1 MRREILAPCG
11 FAPLTALPSGAPF
24 VIVFPAFSEA
34 PAKMTD
40 RLRRTKILATLG
52 PATDPPGVL
61 EALFRAGVN
70 VVRLNFSH
78 GDPSGQAKR
87 AAEVRIAAQKVGAEV
102 GILADL
108 PGPKIRIERFATG
121 KVNLKAGDRFDLVA
135 EADFP
140 AGDATQV
147 GVSYLGL
154 PGDVKPGDVL
164 LLDDGLMQL
173 RVEQV
178 QGTRIVCTVL
188 NDGVLSDRKGLN
200 KQGGGL
206 SLGALTD
213 RDRELIGV
221 AAKIG
226 VDFIAVSFC
235 RNAEDMN
242 EARRI
247 AREHGSDAALVSK
260 IERTEA
266 IENLAEII
274 EASDVVMVARGDLGV
289 EIGDAEL
296 PGLQKKIIR
305 ESLARNRVVITA
317 TQMLQSMVE
326 SPIPTRAEVLDVAN
340 AVIDGTD
347 AVMLSAETAA
357 GAYPVKAVEAMAR
370 ICLGA
375 ERQFQTET
383 DFSKAQRNLE
393 RADQA
398 IAMATMF
405 LSEHIGVRA
414 IVAMTESGG
423 TPRYLSRFRA
433 KAPIYAITRHD
444 GARRRMALMRDVFPI
459 NFDSRGLTPRE
470 AARGSIRVLVDA
482 GMLAG
487 GDRVVFTSGEHMET
501 HGATNT
507 LRLLEVGPDGR
518 ASGLGDL

>member
-1 MRREILAPCG
+1 MQANQ
-11 FAPLTALPSGAPF
+11 
-24 VIVFPAFSEA
+24 
-34 PAKMTD
+34 
-40 RLRRTKILATLG
+40 RRTKILATLG
-52 PATDPPGVL
+52 PATDAPGVL
-61 EALFRAGVN
+61 DNLFRAGVN

-87 AAEVRIAAQKVGAEV
+87 AAAVRAAAQRVGAEV

-108 PGPKIRIERFATG
+108 PGPKIRIEKFAEG
-121 KVNLKAGDRFDLVA
+121 KVALKAGDRFDLIA
-135 EADFP
+135 SADAP
-140 AGDATQV
+140 AGDAAQV

-154 PGDVKPGDVL
+154 PGDVAGGDVL

-173 RVEQV
+173 RVERV
-178 QGTRIVCTVL
+178 EGERLVCTVL

-206 SLGALTD
+206 SLGALTE
-213 RDRELIGV
+213 RDKELIGIV
-221 AAKIG
+221 AQIG

-266 IENLAEII
+266 IDNLSEIV

-375 ERQFQTET
+375 EKQFEMDT
-383 DFSKAQRNLE
+383 DFEKAPRNLQ

-398 IAMATMF
+398 IAMASMF
-405 LSEHIGVRA
+405 LAEHIGVRA

-423 TPRYLSRFRA
+423 TARYLSRFRSN
-433 KAPIYAITRHD
+433 APIYAFSRHD
-444 GARRRMALMRDVFPI
+444 GARRRMALMRDVIPI
-459 NFDSRGLTPRE
+459 AFDSRGLAPRE
-470 AARGSIRVLVDA
+470 AAREALRVLSDRDL
-482 GMLAG
+482 LAQ
-487 GDRVVFTSGEHMET
+487 GDRVIFTSGDHMEK
-501 HGATNT
+501 HGSTNT
-507 LRLLEVGPDGR
+507 LRLLQLGEGGR
-518 ASGLGDL
+518 AEGLGEI

>member
-1 MRREILAPCG
+1 M
-11 FAPLTALPSGAPF
+11 S
-24 VIVFPAFSEA
+24 
-34 PAKMTD
+34 D

-61 EALFRAGVN
+61 EALFKAGVN

-78 GDPSGQAKR
+78 GDPSGQARR
-87 AAEVRIAAQKVGAEV
+87 AAEVRAAAQRAGTEI

-108 PGPKIRIERFATG
+108 PGPKIRIERFAEG
-121 KVNLKAGDRFDLVA
+121 KVSLKAGDRFDLVA
-135 EADFP
+135 STDAP
-140 AGDATQV
+140 PGDARQI

-154 PGDVKPGDVL
+154 PGDVAAGDVL

-173 RVEQV
+173 QVVEV
-178 QGTRIVCTVL
+178 QGERIVCSVL

-206 SLGALTD
+206 SLGALTE
-213 RDRELIGV
+213 RDKELIGI

-235 RNAEDMN
+235 RNAQDMN
-242 EARRI
+242 DARAI
-247 AREHGSDAALVSK
+247 ARSHGSDAALVSK

-266 IENLAEII
+266 IENLVEIV

-305 ESLARNRVVITA
+305 ESLAQNKVVITA

-326 SPIPTRAEVLDVAN
+326 SPLPTRAEVLDVAN
-340 AVIDGTD
+340 SVIDGTD

-357 GAYPVKAVEAMAR
+357 GAWPIKAVEAMAR

-383 DFSKAQRNLE
+383 DFGKAARNLE

-423 TPRYLSRFRA
+423 TARYLSRHRA
-433 KAPIYAITRHD
+433 QAPIYAIARHD

-470 AARGSIRVLVDA
+470 AARGSIRLLVEA
-482 GMLAG
+482 GLLET

-507 LRLLEVGPDGR
+507 LRLLEVSPGGG
-518 ASGLGDL
+518 ASGLGEL

>member
-1 MRREILAPCG
+1 M
-11 FAPLTALPSGAPF
+11 S
-24 VIVFPAFSEA
+24 
-34 PAKMTD
+34 D

-61 EALFRAGVN
+61 EALFKAGVN

-78 GDPSGQAKR
+78 GDPSGQARR
-87 AAEVRIAAQKVGAEV
+87 AAEVRAAAQRAGTEI

-108 PGPKIRIERFATG
+108 PGPKIRIERFAEG
-121 KVNLKAGDRFDLVA
+121 KVSLKAGDRFDLVA
-135 EADFP
+135 STDAP
-140 AGDATQV
+140 PGDARQI

-154 PGDVKPGDVL
+154 PDDVAAGDVL

-173 RVEQV
+173 QVVEV
-178 QGTRIVCTVL
+178 QGERIVCSVL

-206 SLGALTD
+206 SLGALTE
-213 RDRELIGV
+213 RDKELIGI

-235 RNAEDMN
+235 RNAQDMN
-242 EARRI
+242 DARAI
-247 AREHGSDAALVSK
+247 ARSHGSDAALVSK

-266 IENLAEII
+266 IENLVEIV

-305 ESLARNRVVITA
+305 ESLAQNKVVITA

-326 SPIPTRAEVLDVAN
+326 SPLPTRAEVLDVAN
-340 AVIDGTD
+340 SVIDGTD

-357 GAYPVKAVEAMAR
+357 GAWPVKAVEAMAR

-405 LSEHIGVRA
+405 LSDHIGVRA

-423 TPRYLSRFRA
+423 TARYLSRFRTS
-433 KAPIYAITRHD
+433 APIYAFARHD
-444 GARRRMALMRDVFPI
+444 GARRQMTMMRDVFPI
-459 NFDSRGLTPRE
+459 AFDSRGLAPRE
-470 AARGSIRVLVDA
+470 AARDALRILRDMSRLVPA
-482 GMLAG
+482 
-487 GDRVVFTSGEHMET
+487 DRVIFTSGDHMER

-507 LRLLEVGPDGR
+507 LRLLQIGADGK
-518 ASGLGDL
+518 AEGLGEL

>member
-1 MRREILAPCG
+1 
-11 FAPLTALPSGAPF
+11 
-24 VIVFPAFSEA
+24 
-34 PAKMTD
+34 MTE
-40 RLRRTKILATLG
+40 RQRRTKILATLG
-52 PATDPPGVL
+52 PATDAPGVL
-61 EALFRAGVN
+61 DDLFRAGVN

-87 AAEVRIAAQKVGAEV
+87 AADVRAAAQRVGVEV

-108 PGPKIRIERFATG
+108 PGPKIRIERFAEG
-121 KVNLKAGDRFDLVA
+121 KVQLKAGDRFDLIA
-135 EADFP
+135 STSAP
-140 AGDATQV
+140 AGDASQV

-154 PGDVKPGDVL
+154 PQDVGPGDVL

-173 RVEQV
+173 QVVEV
-178 QGTRIVCTVL
+178 QGERIINTVL

-206 SLGALTD
+206 SLGALTE
-213 RDRELIGV
+213 RDKELIGIV
-221 AAKIG
+221 AKIG

-235 RNAEDMN
+235 RNAQDMN
-242 EARRI
+242 DARAI
-247 AREHGSDAALVSK
+247 AQQHGCDAALVSK

-266 IENLAEII
+266 IENLEEIVD
-274 EASDVVMVARGDLGV
+274 ASDVVMVARGDLGV

-296 PGLQKKIIR
+296 PGLQKKIIKA
-305 ESLARNRVVITA
+305 SLAQNKVVITA

-340 AVIDGTD
+340 SVIDGTD

-383 DFSKAQRNLE
+383 DFNASPRNLE

-405 LSEHIGVRA
+405 LSQHVGVRA

-423 TPRYLSRFRA
+423 TARYLSRFRA
-433 KAPIYAITRHD
+433 KSPIYAVTRHD
-444 GARRRMALMRDVFPI
+444 GARRQMALMRDVFPI
-459 NFDSRGLTPRE
+459 NFDSRGFTPRE
-470 AARGSIRVLVDA
+470 AARGSIRLLVESGLLEA
-482 GMLAG
+482 

-507 LRLLEVGPDGR
+507 LRLLEVGADGR
-518 ASGLGDL
+518 AGGLGDL